1 MTFLMIRCQETPH
14 HWYCLSLLLLGV
26 TWPFLHQSV
35 YEFRFKQLFVSN
47 PLAAIRQTTCQEK
60 IRDETYSNIRQNMKI
75 WCSVRLKN
83 HQDVH
88 KALYPVSLWSWPYI
102 HVTVPDLPAN
112 NNNQNWF
119 HFLKVWKKQNK
130 TNKVKTVKTSLLYS
144 CYLKITLK
152 HVDLWGVALF
162 CFVFSFSHLYQPSV
176 QSEQDFLHL
185 WDWVASLLSCV

>member
-60 IRDETYSNIRQNMKI
+60 IRD
-75 WCSVRLKN
+75 

-112 NNNQNWF
+112 NNNQNLF

-152 HVDLWGVALF
+152 HVDLRGVALF

-176 QSEQDFLHL
+176 ESEQDFLHL